1 MGRLPVLCAALLVTI
16 SGIAHAQSLGQS
28 KPPESKPPESKLPAQ
43 SATPKETPK
52 PPESKAPE
60 SKLPAK
66 SVTPKEAPK
75 PPSPPPPP
83 HVVKPKEQVDSLLG
97 KEVYGTDGQQ
107 MGLVTNV
114 LIDREGKPIALVI
127 DFGGFLGVGSRK
139 IAVDWHLMQF
149 HPGKDKQV
157 MLSLTKD
164 QLKSAPE
171 YRPNKSAA
179 PVIYAPAPAPLP
191 AKPTKPATPSAHPAT
206 PATPSST
213 SPQATPDHNEP
224 K

>member
-1 MGRLPVLCAALLVTI
+1 MGRLPVLCAVLLLAM
-16 SGIAHAQSLGQS
+16 SGIAHPQSQNQS
-28 KPPESKPPESKLPAQ
+28 N
-43 SATPKETPK
+43 
-52 PPESKAPE
+52 
-60 SKLPAK
+60 LPAK
-66 SVTPKEAPK
+66 SAPPKESPK
-75 PPSPPPPP
+75 PPPTPAPP
-83 HVVKPKEQVDSLLG
+83 HVVKPKEQADSLLG

-114 LIDREGKPIALVI
+114 LIDREGHPIALVI

-149 HPGKDKQV
+149 HPGNKDKPV
-157 MLSLTKD
+157 TVSLTKD

-171 YRPNKSAA
+171 YRPNKSTA

-191 AKPTKPATPSAHPAT
+191 AKPAA
-206 PATPSST
+206 ATPSSKPPAT
-213 SPQATPDHNEP
+213 TPDHNEP

>member
-1 MGRLPVLCAALLVTI
+1 MGRLPVLGAAVLLAM
-16 SGIAHAQSLGQS
+16 SGIAHGQS
-28 KPPESKPPESKLPAQ
+28 Q
-43 SATPKETPK
+43 DQ
-52 PPESKAPE
+52 

-75 PPSPPPPP
+75 PPPPAAPP
-83 HVVKPKEQVDSLLG
+83 HVVKPKEQADSLLG
-97 KEVYGTDGQQ
+97 KQVYGTDGQQ
-107 MGLVTNV
+107 MGLVTNI
-114 LIDREGKPIALVI
+114 LIDREGHPIALVI

-149 HPGKDKQV
+149 HPGDKDKPV
-157 MLSLTKD
+157 TLRLTKD

-171 YRPNKSAA
+171 YRPNKSTA

-191 AKPTKPATPSAHPAT
+191 AKPATKAT
-206 PATPSST
+206 SSSKPPT
-213 SPQATPDHNEP
+213 ATPDHNEP

>member
-1 MGRLPVLCAALLVTI
+1 MGRLPVLCAALLLTMAG
-16 SGIAHAQSLGQS
+16 SAHSQSQNQ
-28 KPPESKPPESKLPAQ
+28 SKLP
-43 SATPKETPK
+43 P
-52 PPESKAPE
+52 
-60 SKLPAK
+60 K

-75 PPSPPPPP
+75 VPTPPP
-83 HVVKPKEQVDSLLG
+83 HVVKRKEQADSLLG

-114 LIDREGKPIALVI
+114 LIDREGHPIALVI

-149 HPGKDKQV
+149 HPGNKDKPV
-157 MLSLTKD
+157 TLSLTKD

-171 YRPNKSAA
+171 YRPNKSTA

-191 AKPTKPATPSAHPAT
+191 AKPATA
-206 PATPSST
+206 ATPSSK
-213 SPQATPDHNEP
+213 PPAATPDHNEP